1 MARDVSF
8 GEALEDA
15 AADARRRAV
24 AEDAECESGAMS
36 DEELYKRW
44 KEYRDGGG
52 MAYIGADEVLMASDK
67 QYA

>member
-52 MAYIGADEVLMASDK
+52 MA
-67 QYA
+67 